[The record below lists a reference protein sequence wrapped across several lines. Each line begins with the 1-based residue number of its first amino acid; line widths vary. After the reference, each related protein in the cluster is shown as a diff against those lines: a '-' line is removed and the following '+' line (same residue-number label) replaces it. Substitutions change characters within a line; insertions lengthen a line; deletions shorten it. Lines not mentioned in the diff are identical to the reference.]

1 MLLIS
6 ATCRPPV
13 PQLWVRDLPV
23 CSHLLLL
30 PLSRFAL
37 FMCRVTCVSCVAYV
51 ACVCVRVRGLCD
63 VCDVLVC
70 AAGSDATSAQE
81 VWFTALTVAC
91 LRHALTSLST
101 DWMLVE
107 RKAVRWL
114 GRRCSAIAPDLEMLL
129 AAAKTALGL

>member
-1 MLLIS
+1 M
-6 ATCRPPV
+6 
-13 PQLWVRDLPV
+13 
-23 CSHLLLL
+23 
-30 PLSRFAL
+30 
-37 FMCRVTCVSCVAYV
+37 TCVSYVAYV
-51 ACVCVRVRGLCD
+51 ACICVRAWLVGRVCGVRAR
-63 VCDVLVC
+63 

-129 AAAKTALGL
+129 AVAKTALGL